1 MKGEKG
7 MPGVGQKVIII
18 IITHISLTE
27 CACLYETGVFI
38 NTLIKLIIEF

>member
-18 IITHISLTE
+18 IITHISLI
-27 CACLYETGVFI
+27 LYRNSKYAWYRRDRRLLRIT
-38 NTLIKLIIEF
+38 